1 MIIFLQFEIPS
12 KSFLELLLTTHLKF
26 VEALLSLEYTPLEP
40 CFGILYQ
47 TLTHMRRGRPLSS
60 VFYPLPHLGHINLP
74 LSGAM
79 EKELCI
85 SIESLELF
93 VLGGSYEKSNFETV
107 VDDTVLFYF
116 LHTFQKVLTRH
127 SGVQHRY
134 SIRKCP

>member
-60 VFYPLPHLGHINLP
+60 VFYPPPPIWAISICPSPGRWKKSFAYQLNP
-74 LSGAM
+74 LSF
-79 EKELCI
+79 LCLVGHTKNQI
-85 SIESLELF
+85 LKRWLM
-93 VLGGSYEKSNFETV
+93 TQ
-107 VDDTVLFYF
+107 FYF
-116 LHTFQKVLTRH
+116 IFYIHFK
-127 SGVQHRY
+127 
-134 SIRKCP
+134 KF